1 MKKRRPRMNGF
12 LKLFSGVI
20 SPSLKLTIKCCARTV
35 LLRDLISAKS
45 FAALFGFSLQ
55 PKA

>member
-1 MKKRRPRMNGF
+1 MNGF

-20 SPSLKLTIKCCARTV
+20 SPDLKLTIKCCARTV

-45 FAALFGFSLQ
+45 FAALLGFSLQ